1 MSKDIIDNSEK
12 IEVDTFSNETPK
24 ISNTNIWN
32 KQNPQ
37 ITGGYICRMDNS
49 FIKMC
54 YWDGV
59 KWKDMWQ
66 ETLDGIVR
74 VWMDIPDENSV
85 HLFDTEQA
93 VNHICQALKNDSG
106 YYIAWKA
113 NIAMAFKDEF
123 DREHSKRITDFSKW
137 LFIENGVHE
146 IANNA
151 SDNFLKLLMS

>member
-37 ITGGYICRMDNS
+37 IIGGYICRMDNS

-66 ETLDGIVR
+66 DTLDGTVR
-74 VWMDIPDENSV
+74 LWMNIPDENAKT
-85 HLFDTEQA
+85 LLDTKEA
-93 VNHICQALKNDSG
+93 VDNICQALKDDSG

-123 DREHSKRITDFSKW
+123 DREHSKRIPDFSKW
-137 LFIENGVHE
+137 LFTENGVHE